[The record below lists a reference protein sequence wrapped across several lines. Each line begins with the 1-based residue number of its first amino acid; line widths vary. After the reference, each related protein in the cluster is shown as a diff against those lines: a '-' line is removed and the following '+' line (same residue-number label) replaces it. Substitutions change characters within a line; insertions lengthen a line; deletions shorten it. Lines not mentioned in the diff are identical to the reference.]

1 MHFFAERGEPL
12 AVTTPEVTEDRLV
25 GVHAE
30 ELAYD
35 TSMVRTSASESLGEG
50 PRRRRMRR
58 PRRRR
63 SSMRQKTAT
72 TKVPRPREEAS
83 FAPVGLVATERR
95 EVPPL
100 SLEPSRKLAHGVSYV
115 VGRR

>member
-50 PRRRRMRR
+50 R
-58 PRRRR
+58 
-63 SSMRQKTAT
+63 ADDGC
-72 TKVPRPREEAS
+72 A
-83 FAPVGLVATERR
+83 ALGDD
-95 EVPPL
+95 
-100 SLEPSRKLAHGVSYV
+100 
-115 VGRR
+115 GRR